1 MKIGVIHYA
10 APPVV
15 GGVETVLARQAAQ
28 LVKAGHQVRILAGR
42 GETWDA
48 RIPVDVLP
56 RIDSRYPNILKM
68 KVSLD
73 AGIVPD
79 QFNQFVEQIQNE
91 IQRASAGMDWLIAHN
106 VASLAK
112 NLALTAALFNISQQS
127 NGPRI
132 ILWHHDLAWTTPRYQ
147 DELHPGYPWDLLRTP
162 WPGVKQ
168 VVVSEARR
176 QELAE
181 LMNLPLEKISVI
193 PAGLDMA
200 DFLGLDPEA
209 VEFYKNLN
217 LEDAAPILLAP
228 VRLTRRKNLE
238 LAVNTLAKLRLR
250 LPKAVLIITGPPGAH
265 NPTNQV
271 YLENLEEL
279 RSELGLVGAVHLLG
293 ELVPEG
299 LPGPTVAEFYRLA
312 DALLLTSREEGFG
325 IPILEAGLSRMP
337 VFCTDLPPLRALAQE
352 CATYFSPDENP
363 IYIARLIA
371 KKLTNDPSYQLRVR
385 VRQEYTWDAIYRRM
399 IAPLLES

>member
-1 MKIGVIHYA
+1 MKIGLIHYA

-15 GGVETVLARQAAQ
+15 GGVETVLACQADQ
-28 LVKAGHQVRILAGR
+28 LAKVGHQVRILAGR

-56 RIDSRYPNILKM
+56 RIDSRYPNVLKM
-68 KVSLD
+68 KGSLD
-73 AGIVPD
+73 SGKVPD

-112 NLALTAALFNISQQS
+112 NLALTAALFNISQQPNS
-127 NGPRI
+127 PRI

-147 DELHPGYPWDLLRTP
+147 DELYPGYPWDLLRTP

-176 QELAE
+176 QELSE
-181 LMNLPLEKISVI
+181 LMNLPLQEIVVV
-193 PAGLDMA
+193 PAGLELV
-200 DFLGLDPEA
+200 DFLCLGPEA
-209 VEFYKNLN
+209 IEFYKDLH

-238 LAVNTLAKLRLR
+238 LAVNIIAKLRLR
-250 LPKAVLIITGPPGAH
+250 LPQAVLIITGPPGAH

-271 YLENLEEL
+271 YLENLKEL
-279 RSELGLVGAVHLLG
+279 RSDLGLVGAVHLLG
-293 ELVPEG
+293 EIVPEG
-299 LPGPTVAEFYRLA
+299 LAGSTIAGFYRLA

-325 IPILEAGLSRMP
+325 IPILEAGLARMP
-337 VFCTDLPPLRALAQE
+337 VFCTDLPPLRALAE
-352 CATYFSPDENP
+352 DCATYFSPDDNP
-363 IYIARLIA
+363 IYIAKLIA
-371 KKLTNDPSYQLRVR
+371 KKLANDPTYKLRIR
-385 VRQEYTWDAIYRRM
+385 VRQEYTWDAIYQRK
-399 IAPLLES
+399 IVPLLET

>member
-1 MKIGVIHYA
+1 MKIGLIHYA

-15 GGVETVLARQAAQ
+15 GGVETVLARQASQ
-28 LVKAGHQVRILAGR
+28 LAKAGHQVRILAGR

-68 KVSLD
+68 KGTLD
-73 AGIVPD
+73 AGKVPD

-91 IQRASAGMDWLIAHN
+91 LQRATAGMDWLIAHN

-112 NLALTAALFNISQQS
+112 NLALTAALFNISQQP

-181 LMNLPLEKISVI
+181 LMGLPLEQINVI

-209 VEFYKNLN
+209 MEFYKNLN

-238 LAVNTLAKLRLR
+238 LAVNTLAKLRLK

-293 ELVPEG
+293 ELVPDG

-337 VFCTDLPPLRALAQE
+337 VFCTDLPPLRALAEE

>member
-1 MKIGVIHYA
+1 
-10 APPVV
+10 
-15 GGVETVLARQAAQ
+15 VETVLARQAIQ
-28 LVKAGHQVRILAGR
+28 LTKAGHQVRILVGR

-48 RIPVDVLP
+48 RIPVNVLP

-68 KVSLD
+68 KSSLD
-73 AGIVPD
+73 NGKVPD
-79 QFNQFVEQIQNE
+79 QFNHFVEQIQNE

-112 NLALTAALFNISQQS
+112 NLALTAALFNISQQP
-127 NGPRI
+127 NAPRI
-132 ILWHHDLAWTTPRYQ
+132 ILWHHDLAWTSPRYQ

-176 QELAE
+176 QELSE
-181 LMNLPLEKISVI
+181 LMNLPLQEISVV

-200 DFLGLDPEA
+200 DFLGLNPET
-209 VEFYKNLN
+209 VGFYRDLH

-238 LAVNTLAKLRLR
+238 LAVNTLAKLRLI
-250 LPKAVLIITGPPGAH
+250 LPQAVLIITGPPGAH

-293 ELVPEG
+293 EIVPEG

-325 IPILEAGLSRMP
+325 IPILEAGLARMP
-337 VFCTDLPPLRALAQE
+337 VFCTDLPPLRALAE
-352 CATYFSPDENP
+352 DCATYFSPDDNP
-363 IYIARLIA
+363 IYIAKLIA
-371 KKLTNDPSYQLRVR
+371 KKLTYDPSYQLRIR

-399 IAPLLES
+399 IVPLLES

>member
-1 MKIGVIHYA
+1 MKIGLIHYA

-28 LVKAGHQVRILAGR
+28 LAKAGHQVRILAGR

-68 KVSLD
+68 KGTLD
-73 AGIVPD
+73 AGKVPD

-91 IQRASAGMDWLIAHN
+91 IQRATAGMDWLIAHN

-112 NLALTAALFNISQQS
+112 NLALTAALFNISQQP

-181 LMNLPLEKISVI
+181 LMGLPLEQISVI

-209 VEFYKNLN
+209 MEFYKNLN

-238 LAVNTLAKLRLR
+238 LAVNTLAKLRLK

-293 ELVPEG
+293 ELVPDG

-337 VFCTDLPPLRALAQE
+337 VFCTDLPPLRALAEE

-363 IYIARLIA
+363 IYIAMLIA

>member
-1 MKIGVIHYA
+1 MKIGLIHYA

-15 GGVETVLARQAAQ
+15 GGVETVLAQQAVQ
-28 LVKAGHQVRILAGR
+28 LARAGHQVRILAGR

-56 RIDSRYPNILKM
+56 RIDSRYPKILKM
-68 KVSLD
+68 KGSLD
-73 AGIVPD
+73 NGIIPD
-79 QFNQFVEQIQNE
+79 EFNHFVEQIQNE
-91 IQRASAGMDWLIAHN
+91 IQRAAAGMDWLIAHN

-112 NLALTAALFNISQQS
+112 NLALTAALFNISQQPG
-127 NGPRI
+127 GPRI

-168 VVVSEARR
+168 VVVSESRR
-176 QELAE
+176 QELAD
-181 LMNLPLEKISVI
+181 LMKLPLQEISVI

-200 DFLGLDPEA
+200 EFLGLDQEGMDY
-209 VEFYKNLN
+209 YKNLH

-238 LAVNTLAKLRLR
+238 LAVNTHAKLRLK
-250 LPKAVLIITGPPGAH
+250 LPQAVLIITGPPGAH
-265 NPTNQV
+265 NPTNQA
-271 YLENLEEL
+271 YLENLEKL
-279 RSELGLVGAVHLLG
+279 RSELGLVGVVHLLG
-293 ELVPEG
+293 EIVPEG

-325 IPILEAGLSRMP
+325 IPIIEAGLSRMP
-337 VFCTDLPPLRALAQE
+337 VFCTDLPPLRALAGE
-352 CATYFSPDENP
+352 CATYFSPDDNP
-363 IYIARLIA
+363 IYIAKLIA
-371 KKLTNDPSYQLRVR
+371 KRLSNDLTYQLRIR
-385 VRQEYTWDAIYRRM
+385 VRQEYTWEAIYRRM
-399 IAPLLES
+399 IAPLLEF

>member
-1 MKIGVIHYA
+1 MKIGLIHYA

-15 GGVETVLARQAAQ
+15 GGVETVLARQASQ
-28 LVKAGHQVRILAGR
+28 LAKAGHQVRILAGR

-68 KVSLD
+68 KGTLD
-73 AGIVPD
+73 AGKVPD

-112 NLALTAALFNISQQS
+112 NLALTAALFNISQQP

-181 LMNLPLEKISVI
+181 LMGLPLEQINVI

-200 DFLGLDPEA
+200 DFLGLDQEA
-209 VEFYKNLN
+209 MEFYKNLN

-238 LAVNTLAKLRLR
+238 LAVNTLAKLRLK

-337 VFCTDLPPLRALAQE
+337 VFCTDLPPLRALAEE

>member
-1 MKIGVIHYA
+1 MKIGLIHYA

-15 GGVETVLARQAAQ
+15 GGVETVLACQADQ
-28 LVKAGHQVRILAGR
+28 LAKAGHQVRILAGR

-56 RIDSRYPNILKM
+56 RIDSRYPNVLKM
-68 KVSLD
+68 KGSLD
-73 AGIVPD
+73 SGKVPD

-112 NLALTAALFNISQQS
+112 NLALTAALFNISQQPNS
-127 NGPRI
+127 PRI

-147 DELHPGYPWDLLRTP
+147 DELYPGYPWDLLRTP

-176 QELAE
+176 QELSE
-181 LMNLPLEKISVI
+181 LMNLPLQEIVVV
-193 PAGLDMA
+193 PAGLELV
-200 DFLGLDPEA
+200 DFLCLGPEA
-209 VEFYKNLN
+209 IEFYKDLH

-238 LAVNTLAKLRLR
+238 LAVNIIAKLRLR
-250 LPKAVLIITGPPGAH
+250 LPQAVLIITGPPGAH

-271 YLENLEEL
+271 YLENLKEL
-279 RSELGLVGAVHLLG
+279 RSDLGLVGAVHLLG
-293 ELVPEG
+293 EIVPEG
-299 LPGPTVAEFYRLA
+299 LAGSTIAGFYRLA

-325 IPILEAGLSRMP
+325 IPILEAGLARMP
-337 VFCTDLPPLRALAQE
+337 VFCTDLPPLRALAE
-352 CATYFSPDENP
+352 DCATYFSPDDNP
-363 IYIARLIA
+363 IYIAKLIA
-371 KKLTNDPSYQLRVR
+371 KKLANDPTYKLRIR
-385 VRQEYTWDAIYRRM
+385 VRQEYTWEAIYRRK
-399 IAPLLES
+399 IVPLLET

>member
-1 MKIGVIHYA
+1 MKIGLIHYA

-15 GGVETVLARQAAQ
+15 GGVETVLARQALQ
-28 LVKAGHQVRILAGR
+28 LAKVGHQVRILAGR

-48 RIPVDVLP
+48 RIPVDILP
-56 RIDSRYPNILKM
+56 KIDSRYPINLKI
-68 KVSLD
+68 KGSLD
-73 AGIVPD
+73 KGVIPD
-79 QFNQFVEQIQNE
+79 QFNQLVYQIQNE

-112 NLALTAALFNISQQS
+112 NLALTAALFNISQQP
-127 NGPRI
+127 NAPRI
-132 ILWHHDLAWTTPRYQ
+132 ILWHHDLAWTTPRYR
-147 DELHPGYPWDLLRTP
+147 DELYPGYPWDLLRTP

-176 QELAE
+176 QELSE
-181 LMNLPLEKISVI
+181 LMKLPPHEISVI

-200 DFLGLDPEA
+200 DFLCLDQQA
-209 VEFYKNLN
+209 LEFYEGLH
-217 LEDAAPILLAP
+217 LEEAAPILLAP

-238 LAVNTLAKLRLR
+238 LAINTLAKLRLK
-250 LPKAVLIITGPPGAH
+250 LPQAVLIITGPPGAH
-265 NPTNQV
+265 NPTNQD
-271 YLENLEEL
+271 YLENLERL
-279 RSELGLVGAVHLLG
+279 RSELDLVGAVHLLG
-293 ELVPEG
+293 ETVPEG

-325 IPILEAGLSRMP
+325 IPILEAGLSRLP
-337 VFCTDLPPLRALAQE
+337 VFCTDLPPLRALAGV
-352 CATYFSPDENP
+352 CATYFSPDDDP
-363 IYIARLIA
+363 VYIARLIA

-399 IAPLLES
+399 IAPLLEY

>member
-1 MKIGVIHYA
+1 MKIGLIHYA

>member
-1 MKIGVIHYA
+1 MKIGLIHYA
-10 APPVV
+10 APPIV
-15 GGVETVLARQAAQ
+15 GGVETVLARQAVQ
-28 LVKAGHQVRILAGR
+28 LAKAGHQVRILAGR

-48 RIPVDVLP
+48 RIPVEVLP

-68 KVSLD
+68 KGSLD
-73 AGIVPD
+73 KGIIPD
-79 QFNQFVEQIQNE
+79 QFSQLVVQIQND
-91 IQRASAGMDWLIAHN
+91 ILHASAGMDWLIAHN

-127 NGPRI
+127 NAPRI

-162 WPGVKQ
+162 WPEVKQ

-176 QELAE
+176 QELSK
-181 LMNLPLEKISVI
+181 LMNLPLQLISVI

-200 DFLGLDPEA
+200 DFLSLDPEGIK
-209 VEFYKNLN
+209 FYKDLH

-238 LAVNTLAKLRLR
+238 LAVNTLANLRIKL
-250 LPKAVLIITGPPGAH
+250 PQAVLIITGPPGAH
-265 NPTNQV
+265 NPTNQD
-271 YLENLEEL
+271 YLENLEKL

-337 VFCTDLPPLRALAQE
+337 VFCTDLPPLRALAEE
-352 CATYFSPDENP
+352 CATYFSPDDNP
-363 IYIARLIA
+363 IYIAKLIA
-371 KKLTNDPSYQLRVR
+371 KKLTNDPSYQLRIR

-399 IAPLLES
+399 IAPLLET

>member
-1 MKIGVIHYA
+1 LKIGLIHYA
-10 APPVV
+10 APPIV
-15 GGVETVLARQAAQ
+15 GGVETVLARQAVQ
-28 LVKAGHQVRILAGR
+28 LAKAGHQVRILAGR

-48 RIPVDVLP
+48 RIPVEVLP
-56 RIDSRYPNILKM
+56 KIDSRYPNILKM
-68 KVSLD
+68 KGSLD
-73 AGIVPD
+73 KGIIPD
-79 QFNQFVEQIQNE
+79 QFNQLVVQIQND
-91 IQRASAGMDWLIAHN
+91 ILRASAGMDWLIAHN

-112 NLALTAALFNISQQS
+112 NLALTAALFNISQQP
-127 NGPRI
+127 NAPRI

-176 QELAE
+176 QELSK
-181 LMNLPLEKISVI
+181 LMNIPLQQISVI

-200 DFLGLDPEA
+200 DFLSLDPEGIK
-209 VEFYKNLN
+209 FYKDLH

-238 LAVNTLAKLRLR
+238 LAVNTLAKLRLK
-250 LPKAVLIITGPPGAH
+250 LPQAVLIITGPPGAH
-265 NPTNQV
+265 NPTNQD
-271 YLENLEEL
+271 YLENLEKL

-337 VFCTDLPPLRALAQE
+337 VFCTDLPPLRALAEE
-352 CATYFSPDENP
+352 CATYFSPDDNP
-363 IYIARLIA
+363 IYIAKLIA
-371 KKLTNDPSYQLRVR
+371 KKLTNDPSYQLRIR

-399 IAPLLES
+399 IAPLLET